1 MKNQAR
7 GSKLIARSSPR
18 FTIDTLERPASPV
31 QEIRGGALDA
41 AGLRLLVKRDD
52 LLRWEEG
59 SAFCGN
65 KWRKLKY
72 NLLAAHSQGFRRL
85 LSFGGA
91 YSNHLAAVAEA
102 AHVLGF
108 ESIGIVRGEAT
119 PPLNP
124 TLQRAQEQGMQLLY
138 VSRETYREKTEA
150 GFLPALGIQP
160 AACYVIPEGGTN
172 SLALAGCRELA
183 AEITAFDP
191 PDCIAVACGT
201 GGTLAGLVSSLE
213 GRCPALG
220 FSALKGDFLQEEVR
234 RLLAENG
241 YAHCDNWAINTEYHF
256 GGYAKWR
263 PELLDF
269 MQQFKADQ
277 GFALDPIYTGKL
289 FYGLFDL
296 IKKGHFPRGA
306 TVMAVHTGGLQG
318 VAGFE
323 QRYG

>member
-1 MKNQAR
+1 MFSA
-7 GSKLIARSSPR
+7 
-18 FTIDTLERPASPV
+18 DTLERPASPV
-31 QEIRGGALDA
+31 QEIHGGALSA
-41 AGLRLLVKRDD
+41 AGVRLLVKRDD

-72 NLLAAHSQGFRRL
+72 NLLAARSQGLQRL

-108 ESIGIVRGEAT
+108 ASTGIVRGEET
-119 PPLNP
+119 MPLNP
-124 TLQRAQEQGMQLLY
+124 TLQRVQEHGMQLLY
-138 VSRETYREKTEA
+138 VSREAYLRKAET
-150 GFLPALGIQP
+150 GFLSSLGIHP
-160 AACYVIPEGGTN
+160 ESCYVIPEGGTN
-172 SLALAGCRELA
+172 GLALAGCRELA
-183 AEITAFDP
+183 AEITAVEI

-201 GGTLAGLVSSLE
+201 GGTLAGLVSGLE

-220 FSALKGDFLQEEVR
+220 FSVLKGDFLQEEVR

-241 YAHCDNWAINTEYHF
+241 YAHCDNLAINTEYHF

-269 MQQFKADQ
+269 MRQFEANH
-277 GFALDPIYTGKL
+277 GFALEPIYTGKL
-289 FYGLFDL
+289 FYALFDL
-296 IKKGHFPRGA
+296 IRKGHFPRGA

-318 VAGFE
+318 LPGFE
-323 QRYG
+323 QRFS